1 MKSLRFNRLLF
12 LALTIFI
19 IIGCPLFSLSAE
31 TNPAKE
37 EKEPTAK
44 TKEQQ
49 TTLIQVYSWA
59 TILPKELI
67 DLQSNLAKEKD
78 IKAVDEEITVLAQEA
93 EALKKEVSEAK
104 KVNDLQLTEVA
115 NYQTKVYKIT
125 NRLKSLSEPI
135 LSAISNLSEKR
146 KEWQTKK
153 DQILGFDKKELLA
166 LALAKEQQKTLVE
179 TIDNALQLIGEQLK
193 IYLAIGKKIGD
204 LQVLLYS
211 TNNDLKSL
219 DAELRAISIQ
229 QTSPSVLSREFYT
242 RINADLFYQS
252 YSNTKRFVIDQLEN
266 LKKNL
271 NLLFLN
277 LVSFLLICFGMY
289 KTKDLISS
297 SSRWYPFAVYPIATT
312 VFMVSSLNAFIDM
325 MPVNFDLPQQWEA
338 LLHILTLLA
347 AIRLTTLLIE
357 NKIRRLLLVRL
368 IVFMAVAM
376 VMVVLDL
383 PQILIL
389 LYVFYVSLLAL
400 VYYFYQ
406 LPSTRGRTDSKAW
419 LSRVMGIFPAAVLIL
434 GISGYDQFAV
444 MLFSTL
450 LSAVVA
456 CLIVWMLYRLLFG
469 FFDLIFSV
477 LPFDLLRDNQEIIL
491 KSLQPIIV
499 WLHILLLIAIQGVV
513 WGIFSTLNE
522 ALTGIFNFGFKVSS
536 LQISPGFF
544 LTVIFVIYA
553 AFLASKAIQMLLLN
567 KVLPRYGAERGV
579 QLSITRLVHY
589 GILTIG
595 FLVML
600 RVLGFQLNQL
610 ALLGGALGVGIGFGL
625 QAIVNNFASGLILLF
640 ERPIKVGDTIQIGTE
655 IGEVKHLGLRATIIQ
670 TFDNAEIVVP
680 NSDLVTGQVT
690 NWTLGERRVRIRIPV
705 GVAYGT
711 EVTKV
716 LKILLDCAKA
726 NPVVLSTPA
735 PVSFFLA
742 FGASSLDFEVRVWI
756 PEFLNKTQVLSDLNQ
771 DIEKKFALNN
781 IEIPFPQTDLH
792 LRSVDEAAAARMWRA
807 SSHAQS
813 LQSEQSVQADS
824 IPSDSSEVEEEKG
837 ERGNCSDPQ

>member
-1 MKSLRFNRLLF
+1 MTSLQFNRVLF
-12 LALTIFI
+12 LALALFI
-19 IIGCPLFSLSAE
+19 SIGWPLFSLSTE
-31 TNPAKE
+31 TTPVKE
-37 EKEPTAK
+37 EKEPTA
-44 TKEQQ
+44 KEQQ

-67 DLQSNLAKEKD
+67 DLQSNLAKEKN
-78 IKAVDEEITVLAQEA
+78 IRVVDEEITVLAQEA
-93 EALKKEVSEAK
+93 ESLKKEISEAK
-104 KVNDLQLTEVA
+104 QVTDLQLAQVA
-115 NYQTKVYKIT
+115 DFQAKVQRIT

-135 LSAISNLSEKR
+135 LSQISNLSEKR

-166 LALAKEQQKTLVE
+166 LALAREQQQALVE

-211 TNNDLKSL
+211 TNNDLKSM

-229 QTSPSVLSREFYT
+229 QTSPSMLSREFYS

-252 YSNTKRFVIDQLEN
+252 YSNTRQFVTDQLKS

-277 LVSFLLICFGMY
+277 LVGFLLICFGMY
-289 KTKDLISS
+289 KTKDLVSS
-297 SSRWYPFAVYPIATT
+297 SSRWYPFALYPVATT
-312 VFMVSSLNAFIDM
+312 IFMVSSLNAFIDM
-325 MPVNFDLPQQWEA
+325 LPVNFDLPQQWYA

-347 AIRLTTLLIE
+347 AIRLTTLLVE
-357 NKIRRLLLVRL
+357 DVIRRRLLVRL
-368 IVFMAVAM
+368 IIFMVVTM
-376 VMVVLDL
+376 IMVVLDL
-383 PQILIL
+383 PQILML

-406 LPSTRGRTDSKAW
+406 LPSTRGRTDGKAW
-419 LSRVMGIFPAAVLIL
+419 LSRFMGIFPAAVLLL

-450 LSAVVA
+450 LSAVLA
-456 CLIVWMLYRLLFG
+456 CVIVWMFYRLLFG
-469 FFDLIFSV
+469 FLDLVLSV
-477 LPFDLLRDNQEIIL
+477 LPFGLLRDNQEIVM

-499 WLHILLLIAIQGVV
+499 WLHILLLVAIQGVV
-513 WGIFSTLNE
+513 WNLFSTLNE
-522 ALTGIFNFGFKVSS
+522 AVAGIFNFGFMISS
-536 LQISPGFF
+536 LHISPGFF

-640 ERPIKVGDTIQIGTE
+640 ERPVKVGDTIQIGEE

-670 TFDNAEIVVP
+670 TFDYAEIVVP
-680 NSDLVTGQVT
+680 NSDLITGQVT

-711 EVTKV
+711 EVSKV
-716 LKILLDCAKA
+716 LKILLGCAEA

-735 PVSFFLA
+735 PLAFFLA

-771 DIEKKFALNN
+771 DIEKEFALNG

-792 LRSVDEAAAARMWRA
+792 LRSVDETAAARMWSS

-813 LQSEQSVQADS
+813 QQSEQPAQANS
-824 IPSDSSEVEEEKG
+824 ITSEISEVEEKKG
-837 ERGNCSDPQ
+837 E